1 MALCEE
7 TSDHLMPS
15 LPTEPAS
22 LTCRGGGTTIDGR
35 RGHGSLACTSRRHR
49 TDGPRFIADDHAC
62 GVLVGEAPSL
72 NENPILVKNSL
83 LLARSLDG
91 QVRRMSPSPSWSP
104 FVRSGYLSQDHHV
117 SAADSARGRSA
128 DVPAE
133 PVGEIGTHLK
143 GLQHEGPKP
152 WPVLQLGSGA
162 RAHRNEPL
170 LTQQVGS
177 RMISGIATWHSL
189 QRLQSTRT

>member
-1 MALCEE
+1 MAVEV
-7 TSDHLMPS
+7 
-15 LPTEPAS
+15 TEAS
-22 LTCRGGGTTIDGR
+22 HVHHAVIERAAQR
-35 RGHGSLACTSRRHR
+35 FR
-49 TDGPRFIADDHAC
+49 THIAI
-62 GVLVGEAPSL
+62 VVS
-72 NENPILVKNSL
+72 
-83 LLARSLDG
+83 
-91 QVRRMSPSPSWSP
+91 

-117 SAADSARGRSA
+117 SVADSARGRSA

-162 RAHRNEPL
+162 HARRNEPL

-177 RMISGIATWHSL
+177 RMISGVATWHSL
-189 QRLQSTRT
+189 QRLRSTRT